1 MSDSRRGILFV
12 HGADEWYGSDVVLYD
27 TIRALE
33 GSEFHAHVILPDD
46 IESELAPET
55 RLSGRLAAIG
65 VPVST
70 LPLAVLRRRYMT
82 PRGIWDVA
90 RRARSSVDAVLR
102 TIDRNDVALVHSH
115 TSTVLTGARVAA
127 HLGVPHVWHVSEIVE
142 HPRIVRYLLSR
153 MIARS
158 TDRVVA
164 VSEAVRNHLST
175 TAPAIRGKCE
185 VIFNALDTRP
195 YRAGS
200 TPTARARL
208 DLPGGT
214 VVGMIGR
221 VGTMKGQEVLLAAA
235 PAILRD
241 HPDTTFLLVGGVL
254 NNRTED
260 MDRLRTLATTLG
272 VASRVR
278 ILGFDS
284 DIVAVLAAMDVVVQ
298 PSVRPESFGMTVLEA
313 MASGKPV
320 VAAAHGGVLETVRDG
335 ETGLLV
341 SPGNAPELAGAINR
355 LLSDPALRERMGA
368 AGRARVE
375 AEFGLAAFREGY
387 LRVYREL
394 TGLA

>member
-1 MSDSRRGILFV
+1 
-12 HGADEWYGSDVVLYD
+12 
-27 TIRALE
+27 
-33 GSEFHAHVILPDD
+33 
-46 IESELAPET
+46 
-55 RLSGRLAAIG
+55 
-65 VPVST
+65 
-70 LPLAVLRRRYMT
+70 
-82 PRGIWDVA
+82 
-90 RRARSSVDAVLR
+90 
-102 TIDRNDVALVHSH
+102 
-115 TSTVLTGARVAA
+115 
-127 HLGVPHVWHVSEIVE
+127 
-142 HPRIVRYLLSR
+142 
-153 MIARS
+153 
-158 TDRVVA
+158 
-164 VSEAVRNHLST
+164 
-175 TAPAIRGKCE
+175 
-185 VIFNALDTRP
+185 
-195 YRAGS
+195 
-200 TPTARARL
+200 
-208 DLPGGT
+208 
-214 VVGMIGR
+214 
-221 VGTMKGQEVLLAAA
+221 MKGQEILLAAA

-375 AEFGLAAFREGY
+375 AEFGLAPFREGY